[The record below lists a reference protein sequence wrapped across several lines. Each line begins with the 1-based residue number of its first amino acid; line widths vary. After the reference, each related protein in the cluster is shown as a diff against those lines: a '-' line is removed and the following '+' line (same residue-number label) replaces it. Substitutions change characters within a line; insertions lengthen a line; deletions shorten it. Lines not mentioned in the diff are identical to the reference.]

1 MNLKDVETKLA
12 QASYSLD
19 GIRGWVTRT
28 ITACYATGEDVPEI
42 SDDFINMLN
51 ASLKGLSIDTHQ
63 IGTDVQHKAKDLRE
77 GCTLLKDR
85 VVPAVPVE
93 SVRLNNYTSQIPSIA
108 VVDGAVQYPDKL
120 VIKELP
126 KNKEI

>member
-28 ITACYATGEDVPEI
+28 ITACYATGEDIPEI

-63 IGTDVQHKAKDLRE
+63 IGTDIQSKARALRE
-77 GCTLLKDR
+77 GATLLKDR
-85 VVPAVPVE
+85 VVPTVPIGATTYDGALP
-93 SVRLNNYTSQIPSIA
+93 SVAI
-108 VVDGAVQYPDKL
+108 VDGAVQYPEETHA
-120 VIKELP
+120 IKELP
-126 KNKEI
+126 KNKDV